1 MNNCCDSSYYRTPY
15 NIRYQNLY
23 CSLAQEADTNLQ
35 TVITSGWSYKKNLQR
50 NTQQVKE
57 NYCNCKSR
65 LVNTPMELAY
75 KENSRNC

>member
-35 TVITSGWSYKKNLQR
+35 TVITSGWSYKKI
-50 NTQQVKE
+50 
-57 NYCNCKSR
+57 
-65 LVNTPMELAY
+65 Y
-75 KENSRNC
+75 KEIPNKSKKTTAIAIAAW